1 MARNCGSPRGVHT
14 AHRTQHTDTEHS
26 QVFYIVNLVLLYTVT
41 YHLDT
46 CTVKPYECT
55 HMYTKIKV
63 NKVNTANK
71 LKFIYVLNEGIRYQ
85 VYLLFVPVMMLILG
99 TDRITVHVHRSL
111 IF

>member
-1 MARNCGSPRGVHT
+1 MGPPVVCTQHT
-14 AHRTQHTDTEHS
+14 AHSTQNTEHS
-26 QVFYIVNLVLLYTVT
+26 QVFYIVNSTTVL
-41 YHLDT
+41 YHHCYIHT

-71 LKFIYVLNEGIRYQ
+71 LKFVYVLNEGIRYQ
-85 VYLLFVPVMMLILG
+85 VYLLFVPVMMLG

>member
-1 MARNCGSPRGVHT
+1 MWVPPWCAHSTQHT
-14 AHRTQHTDTEHS
+14 AHRTQNTVKFFTLL
-26 QVFYIVNLVLLYTVT
+26 IVNSTTVPPLL
-41 YHLDT
+41 HT

-71 LKFIYVLNEGIRYQ
+71 LKCVYVLNEGIRYQ
-85 VYLLFVPVMMLILG
+85 VYLLFVPVMMLG

>member
-1 MARNCGSPRGVHT
+1 
-14 AHRTQHTDTEHS
+14 
-26 QVFYIVNLVLLYTVT
+26 
-41 YHLDT
+41 
-46 CTVKPYECT
+46 
-55 HMYTKIKV
+55 MYTKIKV